1 MADIPSG
8 IVLTRDR
15 DLTGRRKEIWI
26 RRALFTL
33 LPIVAALALANTFGQ
48 RPVASANTTSAATLE
63 VSSPPRLRSG
73 LIYQARFHIT
83 AHREVRKATLVL
95 GAGWLQSM
103 SINSIEP
110 SPASETSVNGELS
123 LELGHLS
130 AGSSYLLFIYF
141 QTNPTNV
148 GHRETLVKLLD
159 GDEQLLEIDRSV
171 TIFP

>member
-1 MADIPSG
+1 MADIPDG

-15 DLTGRRKEIWI
+15 DLAGRAKEIWI
-26 RRALFTL
+26 RRGLFTL
-33 LPIVAALALANTFGQ
+33 LPIIAVLALANTFGQ
-48 RPVASANTTSAATLE
+48 HPIASTKATSAATLK

-83 AHREVRKATLVL
+83 AHRDLQKATLVL
-95 GAGWLQSM
+95 GPGWLESM

-110 SPASETSVNGELS
+110 SPASETSANGELS
-123 LELGHLS
+123 LELGHVS
-130 AGSSYLLFIYF
+130 AGHSYLLFIYF

-148 GHRETLVKLLD
+148 GHRETPVRLLD
-159 GDEQLLEIDRSV
+159 GDEHLLEVDRSV